1 MLLALLQ
8 RTKVTTDTNDW
19 TGSSAAKIAK
29 LNYYSALDYTR
40 PQRKVNCPKAKVLFM
55 IIFEK
60 TKWVR
65 RWQARILAT
74 MIITT
79 IILAK
84 SW

>member
-8 RTKVTTDTNDW
+8 TTKATNDW

-40 PQRKVNCPKAKVLFM
+40 PQRKVNRPKAKVLFM

-74 MIITT
+74 MIIST